1 MSKRANIWATVAA
14 YVVTTAVLACLTVR
28 LWKSARA
35 TPRAPWNLVTST
47 LTQTATATSTATDDV
62 IASEGKHP

>member
-14 YVVTTAVLACLTVR
+14 YMAATAILTCLTVR
-28 LWKSARA
+28 LWKSASA

-47 LTQTATATSTATDDV
+47 LTQTATSTSTATNDV
-62 IASEGKHP
+62 IATEGKRP